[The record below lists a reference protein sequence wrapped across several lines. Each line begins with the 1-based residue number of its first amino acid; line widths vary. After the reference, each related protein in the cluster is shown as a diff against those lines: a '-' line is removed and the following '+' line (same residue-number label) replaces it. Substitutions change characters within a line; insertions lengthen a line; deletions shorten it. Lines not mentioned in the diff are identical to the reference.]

1 MGKKL
6 ARRKLSLG
14 LSHNCN
20 IRHRFNSC
28 CLTTAQGAMHGPVLL
43 RGPVVPSCLKAL
55 RDHSQPACP
64 FDLWFTRVGCVICF
78 VSCDKGMRSR
88 SILGFYTARLSLLI
102 GSPS

>member
-1 MGKKL
+1 
-6 ARRKLSLG
+6 
-14 LSHNCN
+14 
-20 IRHRFNSC
+20 
-28 CLTTAQGAMHGPVLL
+28 MHGPVLL

>member
-1 MGKKL
+1 VGKKL
-6 ARRKLSLG
+6 ARRKFSLG
-14 LSHNCN
+14 LSHNCS
-20 IRHRFNSC
+20 IRHRFN
-28 CLTTAQGAMHGPVLL
+28 ML
-43 RGPVVPSCLKAL
+43 RGPVVPSCLKAF

-64 FDLWFTRVGCVICF
+64 FDLWFTRVGGVICF